1 MSDEPQV
8 LSSEEV
14 DAILKVTQDKGNDLS
29 KTLGNSSDEGASAA
43 NSVVNSPALKNI
55 AELTAIECEKH
66 IITFLRKKMLTKFKS
81 IALTKL
87 ETTVTASDEKCVYSV
102 YRTAPNEHYGMFSI
116 ELKFLHQIINL
127 LYGGKFDASE
137 PTMDQPG
144 KIGTMVAEKIASLCL
159 SGLNQACQDYAL
171 TTCEIIK
178 TSVLPNLT
186 SSLVMEDQVYLLELG
201 VTFEDF
207 ETTLRFMIAEDFL
220 NELILSKKDETK
232 HREKDFWRS
241 AIQSQVVDS
250 VVTVSITLPDTTM
263 KVNDFMALRE
273 GDVIPISDP
282 TLAYVCL
289 NNLKLFRAKAG
300 QSNNKR
306 VVKILKQI

>member
-29 KTLGNSSDEGASAA
+29 KTLGNGSAGESTASSIA
-43 NSVVNSPALKNI
+43 NSPALKNI
-55 AELTAIECEKH
+55 AEMTAVECEKH
-66 IITFLRKKMLTKFKS
+66 IITFLRKKMFTKFKS
-81 IALTKL
+81 ITLTKL
-87 ETTVTASDEKCVYSV
+87 ETALDVSTEKCVYSV
-102 YRTAPNEHYGMFSI
+102 FRTSPNEHYGMFSI

-127 LYGGKFDASE
+127 LYGGKIEPSE
-137 PTMDQPG
+137 PAIEKPG
-144 KIGTMVAEKIASLCL
+144 KIGTMVAEKIATLCL
-159 SGLNQACQDYAL
+159 SGMTQACQDYAL
-171 TTCEIIK
+171 TTCEIVK
-178 TSVLPNLT
+178 TSSLPSLT
-186 SSLVMEDQVYLLELG
+186 SSLVMEDQVYLMELSI
-201 VTFEDF
+201 TYDES
-207 ETTLRFMIAEDFL
+207 ESILRFMIAEDFL
-220 NELILSKKDETK
+220 NELIMSKKDETK
-232 HREKDFWRS
+232 HREKDFWRT

-250 VVTVSITLPDTTM
+250 VVTVSINLPDTTM
-263 KVNDFMALRE
+263 KVSDFMALRE

-300 QSNNKR
+300 QPNSKR